1 MGIVCALTTEARHL
15 NPMLRRQTPPVASLI
30 SLTSL
35 TDGSLLVVSGMGPD
49 AAAAGARALIQAG
62 ATALASFGLAG
73 GLDPTLAA
81 GDICLPREVMAQHL
95 PAIATADRWRDR
107 VGAALVA
114 RVSQG
119 QLVDGSL
126 FSSAHV
132 VASVADKAA
141 LFGTTGAQ
149 AVDMESFAVA
159 EVASTHRLPFL
170 ALRVVVD
177 RAIDEMPRAVTAAA
191 DRTGEV
197 GLWRLLS
204 ALARS
209 PADLAPLLRLERRYR
224 AASQSL
230 SAIARVGAWSQ
241 LAFS

>member
-15 NPMLRRQTPPVASLI
+15 NPSLRRQTPTVASLI
-30 SLTSL
+30 SPTSL
-35 TDGSLLVVSGMGPD
+35 ADGTLLVVSGMGPD

-73 GLDPTLAA
+73 GLDPTLVA

-107 VGAALVA
+107 VGAALIA
-114 RVSQG
+114 RVPHD
-119 QLVDGSL
+119 LIDGGL
-126 FSSAHV
+126 FSSARV

-170 ALRVVVD
+170 ALRVVID
-177 RAIDEMPRAVTAAA
+177 RAIDELPRAVTAAA
-191 DRTGEV
+191 DGSGEV
-197 GLWRLLS
+197 GLWRLLA

-209 PADLAPLLRLERRYR
+209 PADLAPLLRLGRRYR
-224 AASQSL
+224 VASQSL